1 MIRTHNTSEMLK
13 VAVVLLSSQ
22 YSNCQIADEFG
33 LYDST
38 VECIIASYNRIKKA
52 RAGEGQIK

>member
-1 MIRTHNTSEMLK
+1 MIRTHNASEMLK

-22 YSNCQIADEFG
+22 YSTCQIADEFG

-38 VECIIASYNRIKKA
+38 VECIITTYNRIKKE
-52 RAGEGQIK
+52 RESGEV